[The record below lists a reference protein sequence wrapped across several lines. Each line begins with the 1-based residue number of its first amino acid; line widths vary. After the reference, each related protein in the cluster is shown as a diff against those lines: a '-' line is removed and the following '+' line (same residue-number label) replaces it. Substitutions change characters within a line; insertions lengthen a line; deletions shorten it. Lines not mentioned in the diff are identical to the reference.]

1 MIKGSDQIYGFIETW
16 WANHADMDLDLEELG
31 RVILPGGV
39 SLVKEFFEQVENVVV
54 YEVEEFIAKG

>member
-1 MIKGSDQIYGFIETW
+1 M
-16 WANHADMDLDLEELG
+16 
-31 RVILPGGV
+31 LPNGV